1 MKTKMRFRAGQVA
14 AEFNRTA
21 SWLRQL
27 EARGVIPRA
36 PRDPLNGERVYA
48 AQDVE
53 RIREALLNR
62 KANARAPA

>member
-1 MKTKMRFRAGQVA
+1 MKKAPRLRAGQVA

-27 EARGVIPRA
+27 EGRGVIPRA

-53 RIREALLNR
+53 RIREALLKR
-62 KANARAPA
+62 RQEARV